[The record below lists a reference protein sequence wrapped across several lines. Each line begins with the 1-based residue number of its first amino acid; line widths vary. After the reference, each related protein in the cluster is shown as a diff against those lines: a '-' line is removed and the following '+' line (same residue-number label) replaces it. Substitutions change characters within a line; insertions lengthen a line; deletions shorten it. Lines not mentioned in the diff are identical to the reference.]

1 MAKKLTEL
9 EATTSVAN
17 GDLFLIVTDAGDSSL
32 VETKKITSTSLA
44 NGLFTIISG
53 NNISANLVGNEISIG
68 GTDVPSVVGINFKT
82 QISPANS
89 TFISAS
95 LNFNEGDMFY
105 DAGYLYIATSS
116 TELKRVALS
125 SF

>member
-44 NGLFTIISG
+44 NGLFTITSG
-53 NNISANLVGNEISIG
+53 NNISANLVGNEITIG
-68 GTDVPSVVGINFKT
+68 GTDVPSVVGVNFKT
-82 QISPANS
+82 KISPSNS
-89 TFISAS
+89 TFVSSGISI
-95 LNFNEGDMFY
+95 NEGDMFY
-105 DAGYLYIATSS
+105 DTDYLYIATSS